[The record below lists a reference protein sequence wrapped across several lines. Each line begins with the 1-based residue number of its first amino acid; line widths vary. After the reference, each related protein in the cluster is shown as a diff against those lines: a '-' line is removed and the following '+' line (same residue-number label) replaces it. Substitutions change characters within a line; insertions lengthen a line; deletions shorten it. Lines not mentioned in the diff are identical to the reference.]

1 MAITCRKPIRSSASA
16 GYHKDDPYSFNVIHA
31 FDSATSLSRTASN
44 TIIEK
49 TERGNSKENSGADER
64 NSSQETVRL
73 QALLT
78 HRYEQIRILKEKLAE
93 QEKQIRSLR
102 HSIEKIKTITLSV
115 SSNDEEES
123 NQQIIKILLNSRDL
137 LQKHQFPVLHFASLR
152 MMVILA

>member
-1 MAITCRKPIRSSASA
+1 MTFRNRIIYAYRQESYRDPVTRKPRTTRTYL
-16 GYHKDDPYSFNVIHA
+16 GRFDPE
-31 FDSATSLSRTASN
+31 TN

-49 TERGNSKENSGADER
+49 AERGNLKENSGADER

-73 QALLT
+73 QTLLT
-78 HRYEQIRILKEKLAE
+78 HRDEQIRILKEKLAE

-123 NQQIIKILLNSRDL
+123 NQSVD
-137 LQKHQFPVLHFASLR
+137 H
-152 MMVILA
+152 